1 MLGGHGKIM
10 ENDPCTDFEVIKVF
24 NNNVVLA
31 CQSGIEKVLYEKG
44 IGFGKRTGDI
54 ISSRTPIDKIFSI
67 EDNHNS
73 QNFIKLASNVNSSL
87 IALCEEI
94 IYMISKELGED
105 LNEKIHVS
113 LIDHISFTIQ
123 RLEKGDVFENPF
135 LVETET
141 LYKREFELAKKAV
154 KLLENNLDLSIP
166 DGEIGFIALHIHSAR
181 GEGKLSNTLKYTYL
195 SNSIIKL
202 IEDDLNITIDHKT
215 LDYARFLT
223 HIRFTIERIINN
235 NPIRNELLT
244 SIKRKYRRSYK
255 TARKAAE
262 IIENELHLKVP
273 EDEVG
278 YIAIHI
284 ERFSSIA

>member
-1 MLGGHGKIM
+1 MN
-10 ENDPCTDFEVIKVF
+10 NDPCTDFQVVKVF

-31 CQSGIEKVLYEKG
+31 CQAGIEKVLYEKG
-44 IGFGKRTGDI
+44 IGFGKHTGDI

-73 QNFIKLASNVNSSL
+73 QNFIKLASNVDSSL

-113 LIDHISFTIQ
+113 LIDHIAFTVQ
-123 RLEKGDVFENPF
+123 RLEKGDVFQNPF
-135 LVETET
+135 LIETET
-141 LYKREFELAKKAV
+141 LYKREFDLAKKAV
-154 KLLENNLDLSIP
+154 KLLEKNLNISIP

-181 GEGKLSNTLKYTYL
+181 GEGKLSNTLKYAYL
-195 SNSIIKL
+195 SNCIIKL

-223 HIRFTIERIINN
+223 HIRFTIERIINH

-244 SIKRKYRRSYK
+244 SIKRKYKRSYK
-255 TARKAAE
+255 TAKKAAE
-262 IIENELHLKVP
+262 LIENELHLKVP

-284 ERFSSIA
+284 ERFSCME